1 MGNGDPL
8 HLDILGFP
16 VMLGKYMGLQPF
28 LSRKKI
34 TLPIQF
40 VGSEN
45 PRYYSSSIFVHV
57 SDGTSYAISSTQP
70 SGRED
75 KNLNSGLLWTLAL
88 DLKQTDECES

>member
-1 MGNGDPL
+1 
-8 HLDILGFP
+8 
-16 VMLGKYMGLQPF
+16 MLKKYMGLPPL

-45 PRYYSSSIFVHV
+45 PGYYSSNIFAYV
-57 SDGTSYAISSTQP
+57 SDGTSYVISSTQP
-70 SGRED
+70 SGHED

-88 DLKQTDECES
+88 DLKQIDDCES